1 MTRTLTPNTIREP
14 LLRTLGG
21 LPAGTT
27 VKGSEVIQRMLD
39 NLGVTDPLE
48 RERGSNNA
56 RWLASQVLR
65 KEGLLSEGDVRGKWT
80 ITPEGEKAI
89 RELTGGVAKPEVEAA
104 EDDLLEDLV
113 AEEEPPPSEPE
124 PEPVIVSQ
132 WADDTAGECLYP
144 SIPRDTYADDAYIRS
159 LAIGK
164 TPCFGGYD
172 ASSTVCGGCP
182 LAGSCVSHQIMRI
195 AKIAD
200 GLRKQDEAAAFRAN
214 KMATTATTVSDTS
227 RAQVKEEDLDD
238 ILNELTGKAD
248 PTPTQPPPV
257 DPHRGTK
264 LNATVESRC
273 YQCKGTIPKGGAA
286 IHVPNKGLRHETC
299 T

>member
-27 VKGSEVIQRMLD
+27 VKGAEVIQRMLD
-39 NLGVTDPLE
+39 TLGVTDPVE
-48 RERGSNNA
+48 RERGNNNA

-65 KEGLLSEGDVRGKWT
+65 KEGLISEGDVRGKWV
-80 ITPEGEKAI
+80 ITPEGEQAI
-89 RELTGGVAKPEVEAA
+89 RALTGGSTQAVVEPA
-104 EDDLLEDLV
+104 EDDVLSDLV
-113 AEEEPPPSEPE
+113 SEEEPPPTEPE
-124 PEPVIVSQ
+124 PEPVFVSQ

-144 SIPRDTYADDAYIRS
+144 TIPTDTYASDPYIRS

-172 ASSTVCGGCP
+172 ASSAVCGGCP
-182 LAGSCVSHQIMRI
+182 LSGSCVSHQIMRL

-200 GLRKQDEAAAFRAN
+200 GLRKQEEALALRAN
-214 KMATTATTVSDTS
+214 KMAQTATTVSDTS
-227 RAQVKEEDLDD
+227 RTQIKEEDLDD
-238 ILNELTGKAD
+238 ILNELTSKAD
-248 PTPTQPPPV
+248 PTPTTPPP